1 MDVYFSHSYRD
12 VEINQYFFSQLS
24 DQGFQLFADQ
34 KSPIWCVA
42 KLERYIHNLSAFLS
56 IVPRRSSDD
65 PSAITYSPYIGYE
78 LKLARRSG
86 LPRLI
91 FVDDELLTR
100 YGDQFPDDVVPF
112 VRMAPDAD
120 RFQHVE
126 AIRRFKKVLGDKGPV
141 PKRHY
146 RHRAVTIVA
155 QQRPDFDV
163 AADQIA
169 EILRSKAYLPKKID
183 ARQVTAALDDVEL
196 LEAIRT
202 SEFCVFLLSP
212 EMNDAYIAL
221 AVAHA
226 YCVPSIRLQ
235 HDPAVL
241 DAEATVAGRIRWAT
255 NEHLLSAFESQLGN
269 YRIGFVQAVDTRSV
283 RRISVTQRT
292 PRAEQLWSIGD
303 AAGLIKH
310 LYPSDPHVHEIV
322 NHVRGLK
329 DGNLVNANDMEVCEL
344 LYRTTRSHYFSY
356 EHEPPTL
363 VKGKQAIRTPAEI
376 WNDNAATCLD
386 LACLF
391 ASLLKCAG
399 RVPIILIFGVGSS
412 LHSLVGFK
420 RASGAQWR
428 SAPSLGA
435 VRAALN
441 LDEIV
446 LFEATGAVVFDGTVA
461 AETLDERRAGNRS
474 LEFTV
479 ARRVAERLVRSANV
493 SLKTA
498 IVG

>member
-1 MDVYFSHSYRD
+1 VDVYFSHSYRD
-12 VEINQYFFSQLS
+12 VEINQYFFGQLS

-56 IVPRRSSDD
+56 IVPRRSSKD
-65 PSAITYSPYIGYE
+65 PNAITYSPYIGYE
-78 LKLARRSG
+78 LRLARRSG

-91 FVDDELLTR
+91 FVDDELLKVYR
-100 YGDQFPDDVVPF
+100 DQFPKDVVPF
-112 VRMAPDAD
+112 VRIAPDAD
-120 RFQHVE
+120 RFQHVQ
-126 AIRRFKKVLGDKGPV
+126 AIRKFKKALADQGPI
-141 PKRHY
+141 PKRDY
-146 RHRAVTIVA
+146 RHREVTIVA
-155 QQRPDFDV
+155 QRRSDFDI
-163 AADQIA
+163 AAKEIA
-169 EILRSKAYLPKKID
+169 EILESKAYLPKIID
-183 ARQVTAALDDVEL
+183 AKQIAVALDDVEL

-202 SEFCVFLLSP
+202 SEFCVFLLSA
-212 EMNDAYIAL
+212 EMTDAYVAL

-235 HDPAVL
+235 HDATALEV
-241 DAEATVAGRIRWAT
+241 DATVAGRIRWAT
-255 NEHLLSAFESQLGN
+255 KEHLLSAFESQLGSL
-269 YRIGFVQAVDTRSV
+269 RTSFVQAVDTSSV
-283 RRISVTQRT
+283 RKISVTQRT
-292 PRAEQLWSIGD
+292 PRTEQLWDVGD
-303 AAGLIKH
+303 AAGLVKH
-310 LYPSDPHVHEIV
+310 VYPSDQYVREIV
-322 NHVRGLK
+322 NRVRGLK
-329 DGNLVNANDMEVCEL
+329 DGNLVNTSDLEVCEL
-344 LYRTTRSHYFSY
+344 IYRTTRSHYFSY

-412 LHSLVGFK
+412 LHSVVGFK

-428 SAPSLGA
+428 ASPSLGA
-435 VRAALN
+435 IRGALK
-441 LDEIV
+441 LEEIV

-461 AETLDERRAGNRS
+461 VETLEERRGGNGS
-474 LEFTV
+474 LEFTI
-479 ARRVAERLVRSANV
+479 ARQVAERLVSSSDV

-498 IVG
+498 VLA